1 MSTKLMFRLLLLII
15 TTFINVLI
23 MAVLSIECLNQL
35 VLYMD
40 KHVALVLSMLVAVFI
55 QAYLIFYSKIR
66 FYIKDQK

>member
-1 MSTKLMFRLLLLII
+1 
-15 TTFINVLI
+15 